1 MALYSAIAERWEDD
15 SPALLEPGG
24 AIISFAQLCQRV
36 DRLAA
41 EIAAAT
47 RSSSNAAEN
56 AGSSPLVPRRN
67 IAAGGPG
74 DPAGLCAEPTPNSVI
89 ALLAILRS
97 GRPYVPLD
105 PSYPTVRLRYMAE
118 DARICVL
125 LCVGV
130 DPAAAAAWFDGR
142 VLEVPEAAGSD
153 HGGPS
158 TSTAP
163 PPAMQSPDTTAYIL
177 YTSGSTGRPK
187 GVIGSH
193 RSMLRRLDASLSCY
207 PFADNEVGCHKTSLN
222 FVDSICEILLP
233 LSAGVPL
240 LLVPTSAR
248 SNPEELI
255 DLLASYRVTRLTL
268 VPSLLRAMLEVKGL
282 GLGGVLPAL
291 QWWTVS
297 GEALPIELANRFFS
311 AAPHATLLNLY
322 GSTEVAGDCTWAELT
337 KGSSLLL
344 PIIGE
349 GQPSVVPIGVALPEC
364 KVELLDPHTLAV
376 VEPGET
382 GEIFV
387 TGSFLADGYLRQAEA
402 STASFPW
409 LRKWYSI
416 LELGRSA
423 YAKKTSADE
432 GAERFFRSG
441 DFGYRLGD
449 ESTPIYF
456 VGRRDQQVKVR
467 GQRVE
472 LLEVEAAMHEAAKS
486 AGAAQVAVAA
496 WGGGL
501 PKARPGGGGLER
513 PAPMGP
519 PTTNA
524 AGLERRPSQ
533 TELMRPPRLV
543 GLERS
548 APRPS
553 HLSTPRQEAA
563 SSSSSSAPDEA
574 APSEVRLVAFIAPEH
589 ADAASLL
596 SHVAA
601 TLPAHMVPAIA
612 YALPELPMLPN
623 GKLDRQSLMLEP
635 SDPNSSV
642 QGRRPVFLNA
652 PHDPLHA
659 VAGTVTRQKLTPI
672 QIAVRDLWAEL
683 LSLPTDSIHLIDRF
697 HHLGGT
703 SLGLVTLM
711 ARLRSEFGC
720 AEAITVKALAS
731 AGDLA
736 GVSALVER
744 TRQFEISPPYQA
756 SPSVAAREQQSH
768 AISAQFRVEE
778 YNRGIT
784 RDPRAPRLS
793 DVWRVSS
800 MQSAVLFQHLL
811 GINGGT
817 SSTYLE
823 QFVFPIVGRRPLQI
837 DAFRGAWQAVL
848 DKNEALRAQFDW
860 QSGAAASDSEHL
872 QPIACLLNLPWSSSR
887 CYPPAAEDENES
899 NDGGRPRSNSNEQDE
914 ATIRLEERSIQLVA
928 DYLEKDR
935 KKGFD
940 LSKPPLMRCHL
951 TTIDERSDGT
961 ERLQHVLV
969 LTIHHIL
976 FDGWSLGLLL
986 QMVADEYS
994 AALPRPLSAWSEVS
1008 DDDVN
1013 LPAAEKPPSYHD
1025 FIEWEAEQDR
1035 ATARTYFKQLLGKVS
1050 APSPFPRYTST
1061 SPAAIRA
1068 AKGART
1074 SASAS
1079 TARTISFDV
1088 TALHAASSALE
1099 CSLASAVHT
1108 AWSIVFS
1115 AFSGSK
1121 EVLYAT
1127 TVSGRSAP
1135 LRHSDRVIGLML
1147 NTLPVLVSVVPSST
1161 SALSSVVPSF
1171 RTLLLA
1177 VHEQI
1182 LSSLEHESCPLADIL
1197 QNCVPPPP
1205 KSGETASGYSEGQ
1218 LLWAMLDFEPEQPP
1232 IPLQPD
1238 RDEKPGVAGCTLMSP
1253 RVIDRIGFALSL
1265 RASHHTTQG
1274 RDGTKH
1280 ILRLMATSE
1289 DERLGASFLERLLVA
1304 MKGCLQMAGR
1314 DVASANVMDLRK
1326 AADATVHEQRPPIA
1340 PICPPSSPARRPAC
1354 CTSVRSRV
1362 VSIQQ
1367 HAAASQSSTPP
1378 ATCVCR
1384 MLSSRRRPAA
1394 SPFRCSM
1401 LG

>member
-1 MALYSAIAERWEDD
+1 M
-15 SPALLEPGG
+15 
-24 AIISFAQLCQRV
+24 
-36 DRLAA
+36 
-41 EIAAAT
+41 
-47 RSSSNAAEN
+47 
-56 AGSSPLVPRRN
+56 
-67 IAAGGPG
+67 
-74 DPAGLCAEPTPNSVI
+74 
-89 ALLAILRS
+89 
-97 GRPYVPLD
+97 
-105 PSYPTVRLRYMAE
+105 
-118 DARICVL
+118 
-125 LCVGV
+125 
-130 DPAAAAAWFDGR
+130 
-142 VLEVPEAAGSD
+142 
-153 HGGPS
+153 
-158 TSTAP
+158 
-163 PPAMQSPDTTAYIL
+163 
-177 YTSGSTGRPK
+177 
-187 GVIGSH
+187 
-193 RSMLRRLDASLSCY
+193 
-207 PFADNEVGCHKTSLN
+207 
-222 FVDSICEILLP
+222 
-233 LSAGVPL
+233 PL

-589 ADAASLL
+589 ADVASLL

-720 AEAITVKALAS
+720 AEAITVKALRPRVTSPESQHSSNARGNS
-731 AGDLA
+731 RFRRRIRPRRAWRH
-736 GVSALVER
+736 VSSSR
-744 TRQFEISPPYQA
+744 TRSARSFGLRSITAASHATQGRLASLMYGASRPCSPPCY
-756 SPSVAAREQQSH
+756 
-768 AISAQFRVEE
+768 
-778 YNRGIT
+778 
-784 RDPRAPRLS
+784 
-793 DVWRVSS
+793 
-800 MQSAVLFQHLL
+800 
-811 GINGGT
+811 
-817 SSTYLE
+817 SSTYSASMA
-823 QFVFPIVGRRPLQI
+823 VR
-837 DAFRGAWQAVL
+837 AVL
-848 DKNEALRAQFDW
+848 IWSN
-860 QSGAAASDSEHL
+860 
-872 QPIACLLNLPWSSSR
+872 SSSL
-887 CYPPAAEDENES
+887 S
-899 NDGGRPRSNSNEQDE
+899 LVGGRCRLMRSVARGKQFSIRTRRCVRSLIGRVEQQQV
-914 ATIRLEERSIQLVA
+914 IRSICN
-928 DYLEKDR
+928 R
-935 KKGFD
+935 
-940 LSKPPLMRCHL
+940 
-951 TTIDERSDGT
+951 
-961 ERLQHVLV
+961 
-969 LTIHHIL
+969 
-976 FDGWSLGLLL
+976 
-986 QMVADEYS
+986 
-994 AALPRPLSAWSEVS
+994 
-1008 DDDVN
+1008 
-1013 LPAAEKPPSYHD
+1013 
-1025 FIEWEAEQDR
+1025 
-1035 ATARTYFKQLLGKVS
+1035 
-1050 APSPFPRYTST
+1050 
-1061 SPAAIRA
+1061 
-1068 AKGART
+1068 
-1074 SASAS
+1074 
-1079 TARTISFDV
+1079 
-1088 TALHAASSALE
+1088 
-1099 CSLASAVHT
+1099 
-1108 AWSIVFS
+1108 
-1115 AFSGSK
+1115 
-1121 EVLYAT
+1121 
-1127 TVSGRSAP
+1127 
-1135 LRHSDRVIGLML
+1135 
-1147 NTLPVLVSVVPSST
+1147 
-1161 SALSSVVPSF
+1161 
-1171 RTLLLA
+1171 
-1177 VHEQI
+1177 
-1182 LSSLEHESCPLADIL
+1182 
-1197 QNCVPPPP
+1197 
-1205 KSGETASGYSEGQ
+1205 
-1218 LLWAMLDFEPEQPP
+1218 
-1232 IPLQPD
+1232 
-1238 RDEKPGVAGCTLMSP
+1238 
-1253 RVIDRIGFALSL
+1253 
-1265 RASHHTTQG
+1265 
-1274 RDGTKH
+1274 
-1280 ILRLMATSE
+1280 
-1289 DERLGASFLERLLVA
+1289 
-1304 MKGCLQMAGR
+1304 
-1314 DVASANVMDLRK
+1314 
-1326 AADATVHEQRPPIA
+1326 
-1340 PICPPSSPARRPAC
+1340 
-1354 CTSVRSRV
+1354 
-1362 VSIQQ
+1362 
-1367 HAAASQSSTPP
+1367 
-1378 ATCVCR
+1378 
-1384 MLSSRRRPAA
+1384 
-1394 SPFRCSM
+1394 
-1401 LG
+1401 